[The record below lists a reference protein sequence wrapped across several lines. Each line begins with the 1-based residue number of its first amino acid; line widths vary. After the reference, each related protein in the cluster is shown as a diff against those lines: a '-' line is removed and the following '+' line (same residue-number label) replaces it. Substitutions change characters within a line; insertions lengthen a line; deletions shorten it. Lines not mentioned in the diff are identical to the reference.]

1 MSRTPAPTPPFRRRP
16 LTRPRVVKAA
26 IHIADKKGIDALS
39 MRVLAAR
46 LKVEAMSLYNHVAGK
61 EDLLDAMLDAVVGEV
76 GLPGANLAWQ
86 DWMRARAQAMRA
98 MLLRH
103 PWAPLL
109 IVSRV
114 NTGPS
119 MLRLIDA
126 TLGCL
131 LGAGFSPA
139 LADRAWNAI
148 DCHIYGFTLRELL
161 FPFRPE
167 EYRAAAAAYIPMIRA
182 ETYPHFYKLSL
193 MVAEGRHDGLQD
205 FAFGLDFIL
214 EGLEEVRTKAG
225 PQ

>member
-1 MSRTPAPTPPFRRRP
+1 
-16 LTRPRVVKAA
+16 VKAA
-26 IHIADKKGIDALS
+26 IQLADKNGIDALS
-39 MRVLAAR
+39 MRRLASR

-61 EDLLDAMLDAVVGEV
+61 EDLLDAMLDAVIGEV
-76 GLPGANLAWQ
+76 ELPVANLAWQ
-86 DWMRARAQAMRA
+86 DWMRLRAHAMRA

-139 LADRAWNAI
+139 LADRAWNALH
-148 DCHIYGFTLRELL
+148 CHIYGFTLQELL
-161 FPFRPE
+161 FPLKPD
-167 EYRAAAAAYIPMIRA
+167 EYRAAAAAYVPTIPA
-182 ETYPHFYKLSL
+182 NTYPHFYRLSL
-193 MVAEGRHDGLQD
+193 MVAEGKHDGLQD

-214 EGLEEVRTKAG
+214 KGLETVR
-225 PQ
+225 PS